1 MSTCEQESKIS
12 KSLQGK
18 ECDSELFD
26 KYMDQSRSTCIPILE
41 ILNKRNQELI
51 PITISFNTSHDT
63 TLIDLRN
70 EISALTKKEWECNI
84 CKVRSQ
90 SLSLQMFINPE
101 TETIEP
107 IFCSNYSGFKDLLSD
122 KQKLIHKKCK
132 ALVKYFIIN
141 HFNKLEI
148 KISNDTIYFQNQI
161 VLNRNPKCS
170 IEWRH
175 YSYIP
180 DNCVTIANYS
190 CKTSSSCPLWVNDY
204 KKYEMAFK
212 KYFNVIVELLNKT
225 NPDKNILSSL
235 ELLERLLD
243 KSKYGKEQLPACR
256 WFINIVSN
264 ILNLKL
270 GPVYGSWKSL
280 SPSQKIKTVCECII
294 NSHITEGENSDAF
307 IGEYHT
313 ANNFLLDILE
323 KGQTPE
329 AVVKMIEERN
339 DPRKF
344 KQKTAPPKEAHILKA
359 MKFCEGL
366 VNTIHT
372 TGEIEQFDTCYKI
385 NDKYGGKSISDTSV
399 DDAFSSMLKSAR
411 SKTSSKYGMVGR
423 FGNKTVKDSPNPKTI
438 HELIECVNNGSISSL
453 KLRSDSGGNIAYTAS
468 TTLEPSDLAYSNIGH
483 LWFYKNDLS
492 INYQYGRAKQL
503 EVTHIYVIRAGQRE
517 NYIFVIKGSRSTL
530 YSKPMKGNCTIAEFL
545 APKHHSAKTAFAALS
560 KTTNVS
566 VPDYGEISMGVGASV
581 SKESGEL
588 YSNMQFII
596 NDEKHVR
603 ISHAY
608 YDKQRETLP
617 IKQ

>member
-1 MSTCEQESKIS
+1 MSACQQESKIS
-12 KSLQGK
+12 QAPLGTNV
-18 ECDSELFD
+18 ELFD
-26 KYMDQSRSTCIPILE
+26 KYMDQSRVNNIPILQ

-51 PITISFNTSHDT
+51 PVTISFNTSHDS
-63 TLIDLRN
+63 TLTALRK
-70 EISALTKKEWECNI
+70 EISTLTKKEWNCHI
-84 CKVRSQ
+84 CQVRSE
-90 SLSLQMFINPE
+90 SLSLQMFINPQ
-101 TETIEP
+101 TESIESL
-107 IFCSNYSGFKDLLSD
+107 FCSNYNGFKDLLSD
-122 KQKLIHKKCK
+122 KQTIIHEKCK
-132 ALVKYFIIN
+132 ALVKYFITH
-141 HFNKLEI
+141 HFEKLDI
-148 KISNDTIYFQNQI
+148 KISNDTVYFQNQL
-161 VLNRNPKCS
+161 VWNRDPKSS
-170 IEWRH
+170 IDWKH

-180 DNCVTIANYS
+180 DKCIRLDNYS
-190 CKTSSSCPLWVNDY
+190 CKTASSCPIWDNDY
-204 KKYEMAFK
+204 QKYEKAFK
-212 KYFNVIVELLNKT
+212 KYFRLIVELLNKT
-225 NPDKNILSSL
+225 NPDKGILSSL
-235 ELLERLLD
+235 ELLEQLLD

-264 ILNLKL
+264 ILNFK
-270 GPVYGSWKSL
+270 PYGGWNSL

-294 NSHITEGENSDAF
+294 NSHITEGDNRDAF
-307 IGEYHT
+307 IGEFHT
-313 ANNFLLDILE
+313 SNNFLLDILE

-339 DPRKF
+339 NPNKF

-372 TGEIEQFDTCYKI
+372 TREIEQFDTCYKI
-385 NDKYGGKSISDTSV
+385 YDKYGGKSIRDTSV

-411 SKTSSKYGMVGR
+411 SKTSSKYGMAGR

-438 HELIECVNNGSISSL
+438 HELIECINNGSISSL

-483 LWFYKNDLS
+483 LWIYKNDLT
-492 INYQYGRAKQL
+492 INYQYGRAKEL
-503 EVTHIYVIRAGQRE
+503 EITHIYVIRAGQRE

-530 YSKPMKGNCTIAEFL
+530 YSKPIKGNCTIAEFL
-545 APKHHSAKTAFAALS
+545 APKHHSAKTAFSALS
-560 KTTNVS
+560 KSTNVS

-588 YSNMQFII
+588 YSTMQFII

-608 YDKQRETLP
+608 YDKEREILP
-617 IKQ
+617 IKR